1 MFTDEELSRF
11 RELYLL
17 HHGTLLSEEEAL
29 AIATPL
35 SECFKAIAKPFI
47 RPYNAKEKQNDE

>member
-1 MFTDEELSRF
+1 MFTNDEMNHF

-29 AIATPL
+29 AIATRL
-35 SECFKAIAKPFI
+35 IECFKAIAKPFI
-47 RPYNAKEKQNDE
+47 RPYNTEEN